1 MEHQCLRGPRVGAR
15 GVVASLFAVA
25 MAMILLGAIASG
37 AWAQDAAGSRDG
49 SSSVQRPQYY
59 LTPGISDELQIKVRV
74 WGEVNVPGLYAVP
87 DGTDLLEVL
96 SLAGGPTK
104 NAKLGNVKVVRLVGE
119 EPEVYEID
127 VDDFVRTGSGEAIMV
142 MEPGDMIVVRP
153 QFWPRV
159 FQWTGLLSTLALIAN
174 VIVNASN

>member
-1 MEHQCLRGPRVGAR
+1 MRLGQGQCRGRRAVALPAA
-15 GVVASLFAVA
+15 ASLAALVIVLSLAFCAVA
-25 MAMILLGAIASG
+25 DDFV
-37 AWAQDAAGSRDG
+37 QPDDG
-49 SSSVQRPQYY
+49 RSAVMSPQYY
-59 LTPGISDELQIKVRV
+59 LTPGLSDELQIKVRV

-96 SLAGGPTK
+96 SLAGGPTR
-104 NAKLGNVKVVRLVGE
+104 NAKLGNVKLVRLSGA
-119 EPEVYEID
+119 EPEVFEID
-127 VDDFVRTGSGEAIMV
+127 IDDFVKKGSTEAIMV

-174 VIVNASN
+174 VIVNATN